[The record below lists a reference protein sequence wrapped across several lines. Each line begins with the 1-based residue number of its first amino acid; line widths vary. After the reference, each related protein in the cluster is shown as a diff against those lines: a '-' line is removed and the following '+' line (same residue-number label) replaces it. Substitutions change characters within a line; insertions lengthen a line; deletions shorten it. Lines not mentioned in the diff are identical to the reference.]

1 MSMRA
6 CSMSLWAGALA
17 AHLTLTSLRPRTC
30 TCHGAPCQVGLL
42 AAVFNPNPNPNP
54 NPDQVGFLAAVFN
67 NGIDCVQNVFSKKL
81 LSSHYNYVNLQAAP
95 PLSRHPSRP
104 PSAPAAPLARRL
116 PRACPAPAPRARGV
130 RPSRHRAPPPHPTP
144 HYPLTTPLHAALPP
158 ALPPVPPP
166 ERAPGVCCSSTPLR
180 RRSWCSSP

>member
-1 MSMRA
+1 
-6 CSMSLWAGALA
+6 MSLWAGALA

-42 AAVFNPNPNPNP
+42 AAVFNPNPNPSP
-54 NPDQVGFLAAVFN
+54 NPEQVGFLAAVFN

-95 PLSRHPSRP
+95 PHSRP
-104 PSAPAAPLARRL
+104 PS
-116 PRACPAPAPRARGV
+116 
-130 RPSRHRAPPPHPTP
+130 RP
-144 HYPLTTPLHAALPP
+144 HAALPP